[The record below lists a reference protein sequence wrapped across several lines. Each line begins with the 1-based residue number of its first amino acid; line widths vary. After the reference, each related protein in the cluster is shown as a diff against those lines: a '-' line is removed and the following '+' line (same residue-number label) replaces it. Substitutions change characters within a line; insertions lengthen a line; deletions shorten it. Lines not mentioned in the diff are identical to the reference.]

1 MNESSVTKEYL
12 AGASGLDGEDLTLAL
27 LHENETLILQN
38 ADYRRQ
44 NSIGYWVWMG
54 TLAALILS
62 LLIR

>member
-12 AGASGLDGEDLTLAL
+12 AGAYGLDGEDLTLAL
-27 LHENETLILQN
+27 LHENETLILRN
-38 ADYRRQ
+38 IEYRRQ